1 MIHVGILNYARSRYL
16 WWALATIAASSILYA
31 SQRGLQPP
39 NGGTWQGYVLGT
51 AGAALIVWLAL
62 LGVRKR
68 RYRSTLGTVQGW
80 TSAHVYLGSALLV
93 VATLHSAAQLGL
105 NVHTLAYGLMCA
117 VIFSGFY
124 GVFTYVNYPHLINA
138 NRAGLSR
145 AQLFAE
151 LYELDRRGRELAAK
165 APHAVSVAARSSIER
180 TSIGGGLI
188 AQLLGRDRSQIIR
201 DSDDSGGGHL
211 TGNRDQES
219 VIQFIAEHIPRTNK
233 IAEAELLQELL
244 AVFCRRQAVL
254 RRIARDIRMQGWLRI
269 WLFIH
274 IPMSIALL
282 VALLVHIVT
291 TFIYW

>member
-1 MIHVGILNYARSRYL
+1 LIHVGILSYARARYL
-16 WWALATIAASSILYA
+16 WWAVATVVAAWMLYA
-31 SQRGLQPP
+31 TQRGLQPP
-39 NGGTWQGYVLGT
+39 NGGTWQGYILGT
-51 AGAALIVWLAL
+51 AGALLIVWLAL

-80 TSAHVYLGSALLV
+80 TSAHVYLGSALLI
-93 VATLHSAAQLGL
+93 VATLHSAAQLGM
-105 NVHTLAYGLMCA
+105 NVHTLAYVLMCA

-124 GVFTYVNYPHLINA
+124 GVFTYVNYPHLINS

-145 AQLFAE
+145 AELFAE
-151 LYELDRRGRELAAK
+151 LYELDRRGRELASR

-180 TSIGGGLI
+180 TAIGGGLI
-188 AQLLGRDRSQIIR
+188 AQLFGKDRSQIIR
-201 DSDDSGGGHL
+201 DSDESGGGRL
-211 TGNRDQES
+211 SSNRDQEA
-219 VIQFIAEHIPRTNK
+219 VIEFIAEHIPKTNK

-254 RRIARDIRMQGWLRI
+254 RRIARDIRMQGWLRV
-269 WLFIH
+269 WLFVH

-282 VALLVHIVT
+282 VALAIHILT

>member
-1 MIHVGILNYARSRYL
+1 MIHVGILNYARGRYL
-16 WWALATIAASSILYA
+16 WWALAVVVTSVILYA

-39 NGGTWQGYVLGT
+39 NGGTWQGYTLGT
-51 AGAALIVWLAL
+51 AGALLVVWLAF

-68 RYRSTLGTVQGW
+68 RYRSTAGTVQGW

-93 VATLHSAAQLGL
+93 VATLHSAAQVGL
-105 NVHTLAYGLMCA
+105 NVHTLAYVLMCA

-124 GVFTYVNYPHLINA
+124 GVFTYVNYPHSISA

-145 AQLFAE
+145 AELFAE
-151 LYELDRRGRELAAK
+151 LYDLDRRGRELAAK

-180 TSIGGGLI
+180 TSIGGGML
-188 AQLLGRDRSQIIR
+188 AQLFGRDQSQVIL
-201 DSDDSGGGHL
+201 DSDGSSGGRVSS
-211 TGNRDQES
+211 NRDQES
-219 VIQFIAEHIPRTNK
+219 VIQLIAENIPRTNK

-254 RRIARDIRMQGWLRI
+254 RRIARDIRMQGWLRV
-269 WLFIH
+269 WLFVH
-274 IPMSIALL
+274 VPMTIALL
-282 VALLVHIVT
+282 VALVIHIVT